1 MFQMSTRFQ
10 SFFRNSAP
18 IFAFSLAL
26 SALPFFAP
34 AHRLAAQTSHP
45 AAISSTQQQFQQPSV
60 ISTGS
65 WPISIESADLNGDG
79 HPDLIYTDPGATSTA
94 STTHVLLNNGDGAFT
109 PGQTISTAGSSV
121 VVADFDRDGHPDLE
135 WVSSVLGLGCV
146 FFAHGNGDGTFAPTV
161 QLGTFAQVGTNVP
174 QLTYLAAAPMH
185 PSGYLDLL
193 VEDVANSSLIELTAD
208 SSGTLVRLYAI
219 RLPDGTGPMFTAD
232 LNGDGNTDLV
242 IQSTPI
248 GGSATTT
255 TADVFFGNPDG
266 ILTSP
271 TSYPGPT
278 GIGSM
283 ILQDVDADG
292 HPDLLIEGATGH
304 IDILHGLPDGTFATT
319 SEGGTNSLDPTTGA
333 GGHLIALTASRTLY
347 TATPAGISALQLPL
361 TLSATLQGL
370 YNAGPSPGSVTS
382 SYAVADFNGDG
393 TPDLAIDSPDGIAIV
408 FSNPDGTLQ
417 TSLAFSVGQPAIT
430 GALGSFTSSGKLDA
444 VVTTSATQAKLLPGN
459 GDGTF
464 GSPTAIP
471 APTPIPTPTL
481 PANLTGLPTDP
492 NLHLASVVTADLDGD
507 GHPDLIA
514 AFDNATANHAQ
525 PSASTP
531 NQLLI
536 WYGNPDGTY
545 TTPIV
550 ITPSRN
556 YTQIAAADMQN
567 DGLPD
572 LILTDGYLVSI
583 LPNLGPRSYA
593 SGTSNPEQHLLAGA
607 GITSIST
614 ADINSDGAT
623 DLVLSN
629 GAQSNGILGTPAA
642 TPDVSTGGITVL
654 LNHLTAKAVTG
665 AITASP
671 NTTLI
676 NQSYTITASIKPMSS
691 GLTPSGLTPT
701 APTATGTITFA
712 VDGVDIGTVPI
723 SSGAASITSPGAAS
737 AGTHTLTA
745 RYSGDSVYAGAMLN
759 TPHAVTGISTTIA
772 LILTTPT
779 TISYG
784 QTVDGYAQVQAS
796 DNSTLAGAISF
807 YDGATAICTIPVT
820 ATVTCPA
827 SAGAG
832 FITGQHILTAVYSG
846 DTTHAGST
854 STPVTVTVQPDAT
867 TATLATSLN
876 PAPTGQ
882 TLTLTATLTGSF
894 ATPTGPI
901 AFLDNGALIGTAT
914 LNSSGNAIL
923 STSALTAGT
932 HLINAVYAATPNF
945 NAATTAV
952 LTQLITP
959 ASNAA
964 ATATMVSSSANP
976 SVAGQ
981 SVTLTA
987 NVVPVTSSKVAPTG
1001 TVTFTDSTGSSGNVV
1016 LGTATLSSAGLATF
1030 TSSTLALGNHYI
1042 TATYSGD
1049 ATSAPSISPT
1059 FTQLINSAALPPATS
1074 FVIYA
1079 RLQLRHRRTRR
1090 RRQPPHQ
1097 GLPRQRLQPARH
1109 TRLRQPARVSHLR
1122 LRRRHH
1128 PRRRSNHHPQARH
1141 QRPSRLRLRHPL

>member
-1 MFQMSTRFQ
+1 MF
-10 SFFRNSAP
+10 A
-18 IFAFSLAL
+18 
-26 SALPFFAP
+26 
-34 AHRLAAQTSHP
+34 
-45 AAISSTQQQFQQPSV
+45 
-60 ISTGS
+60 
-65 WPISIESADLNGDG
+65 
-79 HPDLIYTDPGATSTA
+79 
-94 STTHVLLNNGDGAFT
+94 
-109 PGQTISTAGSSV
+109 
-121 VVADFDRDGHPDLE
+121 
-135 WVSSVLGLGCV
+135 
-146 FFAHGNGDGTFAPTV
+146 
-161 QLGTFAQVGTNVP
+161 
-174 QLTYLAAAPMH
+174 
-185 PSGYLDLL
+185 
-193 VEDVANSSLIELTAD
+193 
-208 SSGTLVRLYAI
+208 
-219 RLPDGTGPMFTAD
+219 AD

-266 ILTSP
+266 LLTSP
-271 TSYPGPT
+271 TSYSGPT
-278 GIGSM
+278 GIRSM

-304 IDILHGLPDGTFATT
+304 IDILHGFPDGTFATT

-347 TATPAGISALQLPL
+347 TAAPAGISALQFPL

-370 YNAGPSPGSVTS
+370 YNAGPSPGSATS

-417 TSLAFSVGQPAIT
+417 TSLAFSAGQPAIT

-459 GDGTF
+459 DDGTF

-471 APTPIPTPTL
+471 APTPIAPATL
-481 PANLTGLPTDP
+481 PANLTGLPADP
-492 NLHLASVVTADLDGD
+492 NLRLASVVAADLDGD
-507 GHPDLIA
+507 GHPDVIA
-514 AFDNATANHAQ
+514 AFDNIAADHAH

-536 WYGNPDGTY
+536 WYGNADGTY
-545 TTPIV
+545 TTPVV
-550 ITPSRN
+550 IIPWRN

-572 LILTDGYLVSI
+572 IILSDGYLVAI
-583 LPNLGPRSYA
+583 LRNLGSRSYT

-614 ADINSDGAT
+614 ADLNHDGAT

-629 GAQSNGILGTPAA
+629 GDAA
-642 TPDVSTGGITVL
+642 ADVSTGGITVL

-676 NQSYTITASIKPMSS
+676 NQSYTITASIRPVSS
-691 GLTPSGLTPT
+691 GLTPSGLTPSGPTPT
-701 APTATGTITFA
+701 APIATGTITFA
-712 VDGVDIGTVPI
+712 VDGVDIGTIPV
-723 SSGAASITSPGAAS
+723 SSAGAASITSPGAAS
-737 AGTHTLTA
+737 AGTLTLSA

-759 TPHAVTGISTTIA
+759 TPHAVTGTSTTIA

-784 QTVDGYAQVQAS
+784 QIVDGYAQVQAS
-796 DNSTLAGAISF
+796 DNSTLSGSISF
-807 YDGATAICTIPVT
+807 YDGATTICIIPVT
-820 ATVTCPA
+820 ATISCPA
-827 SAGAG
+827 SAGTG
-832 FITGQHILTAVYSG
+832 FIAGQHILTAVYSG

-854 STPVTVTVQPDAT
+854 STPVTVTVQSDAT
-867 TATLATSLN
+867 TATLSTSLN

-882 TLTLTATLTGSF
+882 IVTFTATLTGSYV
-894 ATPTGPI
+894 TPIGPV
-901 AFLDNGALIGTAT
+901 AFLDNGTLIGTAA
-914 LNSSGNAIL
+914 LNASGNAIL

-932 HLINAVYAATPNF
+932 HLIDAVYTASLNF
-945 NAATTAV
+945 NATATAV
-952 LTQLITP
+952 LTQVITP
-959 ASNAA
+959 ASTGA

-976 SVAGQ
+976 SIAGQ
-981 SVTLTA
+981 SVTLSA

-1016 LGTATLSSAGLATF
+1016 LGTATLSTTGLATF
-1030 TSSTLALGNHYI
+1030 TSSTLAPGNHYI

-1049 ATSAPSISPT
+1049 TTSAPSISST
-1059 FTQLINSAALPPATS
+1059 FTQLIKSATLPPATS
-1074 FVIYA
+1074 FVITVTSNSVTLA
-1079 RLQLRHRRTRR
+1079 PGASTNCPR
-1090 RRQPPHQ
+1090 Q

-1109 TRLRQPARVSHLR
+1109 ARLRQPARLRRLR
-1122 LRRRHH
+1122 LRRHHH
-1128 PRRRSNHHPQARH
+1128 PRRRSNHHPQAQH